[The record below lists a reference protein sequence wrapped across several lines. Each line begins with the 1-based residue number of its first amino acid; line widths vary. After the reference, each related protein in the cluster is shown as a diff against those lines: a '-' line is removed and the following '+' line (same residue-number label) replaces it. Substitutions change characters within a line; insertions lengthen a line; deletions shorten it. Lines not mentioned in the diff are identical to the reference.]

1 LTRSSWK
8 KETVGYVEAI
18 DSSEKIREETPMHMK
33 RSNPSVQA
41 VWLQVLISLPKVM
54 ILITAL

>member
-1 LTRSSWK
+1 
-8 KETVGYVEAI
+8 VGYVEAI

>member
-1 LTRSSWK
+1 M
-8 KETVGYVEAI
+8 GYVEAI
-18 DSSEKIREETPMHMK
+18 DSSEKITEETPVHVK
-33 RSNPSVQA
+33 RSNSPVQA